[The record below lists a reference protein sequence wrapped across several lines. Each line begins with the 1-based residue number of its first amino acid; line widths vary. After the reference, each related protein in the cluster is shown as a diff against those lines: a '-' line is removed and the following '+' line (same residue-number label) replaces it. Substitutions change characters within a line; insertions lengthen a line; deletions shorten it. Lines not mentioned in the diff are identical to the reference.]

1 MLQEKANFH
10 RNFHWMFFN
19 NLFVIDACYQRVTSN
34 SVLNLQRLNN
44 IFGMPYEIVHD
55 IVRYV
60 NDVPVLLTI
69 YFFVSN
75 ETRKILE

>member
-1 MLQEKANFH
+1 
-10 RNFHWMFFN
+10 MFFN